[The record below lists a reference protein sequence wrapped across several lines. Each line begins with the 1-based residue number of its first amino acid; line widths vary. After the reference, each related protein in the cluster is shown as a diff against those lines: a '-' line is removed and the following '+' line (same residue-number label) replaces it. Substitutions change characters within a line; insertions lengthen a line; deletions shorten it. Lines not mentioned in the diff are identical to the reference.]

1 MAIDFPS
8 NESNLDLT
16 FYLSEPCK
24 QLNKINKKEYEA
36 ISSVYDC
43 LLITQ

>member
-16 FYLSEPCK
+16 FHLSEPWK
-24 QLNKINKKEYEA
+24 QLNKMNKKEYEA
-36 ISSVYDC
+36 ILSV
-43 LLITQ
+43 